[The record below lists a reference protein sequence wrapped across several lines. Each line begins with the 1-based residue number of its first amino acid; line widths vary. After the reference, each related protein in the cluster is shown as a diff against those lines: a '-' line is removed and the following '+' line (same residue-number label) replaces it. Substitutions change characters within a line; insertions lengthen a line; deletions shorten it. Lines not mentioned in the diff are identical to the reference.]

1 MNHDEFIP
9 DPSLPPKRRHSFSID
24 VEIPQ
29 ILPHE
34 RMYSIQIGY
43 KMFKLSG
50 ASLSSDAPS
59 YFTNY
64 FSNPENEN
72 KVLIIDRSP
81 KVFEKIYMHLQGYA
95 IKIDDENE
103 FLHLFTDSVY
113 FHLVKLK
120 ELVLKYDIFANIGGK
135 CFRISK
141 ELLTSDG
148 NYPNYFS
155 FTFNCIMKE
164 HHQVKEL
171 QGLIRPPNVTPYT
184 SARSSALFQ
193 DLLDKL
199 QGKSVVIRNDE
210 HRKNL
215 IEECRYYKFKALEQ
229 EFVKCRISVNPF
241 SKDEEI
247 VMNYRDIVNSK
258 VSSINGS
265 SFTRY
270 SRPYVDNT
278 KSRVLVLQVESSE
291 VSLLINLK
299 TDFVSLLVLGKCA
312 KKLNGILSQVSDD
325 VMYEVSE
332 NSNGT
337 KLPRLTVLIHIKDCF
352 TIINGMEMEIDWI
365 KKLCPQR
372 KPPTD
377 TNMSSDDE
385 PGLSPSGGDV
395 IEVKVLK
402 SQWYINTSGRDKLY
416 LTGRM
421 IQGVLDQM
429 NYYKSE
435 GFL

>member
-1 MNHDEFIP
+1 MNHDELIP

-24 VEIPQ
+24 VQIPP

-81 KVFEKIYMHLQGYA
+81 KVFEKIYMHLQGYS

-141 ELLTSDG
+141 ELLTSEG

-155 FTFNCIMKE
+155 FTFNSIMKE
-164 HHQVKEL
+164 HDQVKEL
-171 QGLIRPPNVTPYT
+171 QGLIRPPNVSPYT

-199 QGKSVVIRNDE
+199 QGKSVIIRNDE
-210 HRKNL
+210 HRRNL
-215 IEECRYYKFKALEQ
+215 IEECRYYKFMALEQ
-229 EFVKCRISVNPF
+229 EFIKCKISVNPF
-241 SKDEEI
+241 TKDEEI
-247 VMNYRDIVNSK
+247 VMNYRDVVTSK
-258 VSSINGS
+258 VSSISES
-265 SFTRY
+265 SIARY
-270 SRPYVDNT
+270 SRPYVDNN
-278 KSRVLVLQVESSE
+278 KFRALVLQIESSE

-325 VMYEVSE
+325 AMYEVSE
-332 NSNGT
+332 DSNGR
-337 KLPRLTVLIHIKDCF
+337 KMHRLTVLIHIENCF
-352 TIINGMEMEIDWI
+352 TIINGMEMDRDWI
-365 KKLCPQR
+365 KKLCPSC
-372 KPPTD
+372 KPNND
-377 TNMSSDDE
+377 TKINSS
-385 PGLSPSGGDV
+385 
-395 IEVKVLK
+395 
-402 SQWYINTSGRDKLY
+402 
-416 LTGRM
+416 
-421 IQGVLDQM
+421 
-429 NYYKSE
+429 
-435 GFL
+435 